1 MRRAGSDTRERRR
14 RELAT
19 NAPSTPARADRLLAT
34 TAAIV
39 AGAAIACVSFAVR
52 PAGPLGWSY
61 DVLFLWLL
69 LAAAA
74 GRALLGSLPPL
85 DKTGP
90 ALLGRAA
97 AYVVPLVA
105 FSAALPYLHSLSV
118 GFLSDDFG
126 LARAAHEAAGPADVI
141 RFRPYVLFYR
151 PLSELV
157 WWTGVQ
163 LWGGAALGYHLLNL
177 AIHILNSLLVCSLA
191 ARLAG
196 NRYAAFTAGLIFA
209 VHPIHV
215 EPVVWAACLPDLLSA
230 GLSLLS
236 LLMLESYLRAR
247 SRRGRGL
254 SLFAALAAFG
264 LALFSKESSA
274 ALPGVVVL
282 RLVLASNSVTRRRAL
297 GVGGCYAV
305 VLMMYLAWRMTVLGR
320 IGGSDVPITL
330 WNTLF
335 PLAPLRSIALFF
347 FPINRLVV
355 LDTVEPVLLGAMVV
369 LMAAGL
375 LWAVRGL
382 GYVPSG
388 RLWLYLGYVVV
399 MSAPVWIMASTIS
412 AENMEGSRLA
422 YLPTVGLAWLFG
434 DICAGRRAAGR
445 AGLPVPAAIVIAAA
459 VLTAWYVVPWKE
471 ADVVARDVV
480 RAGRRLV
487 VELPAHEQPPVLYV
501 RGLPDGHRGAQ
512 IFRNGFEA
520 ALNKAGGRAVLV
532 RTVAPRKHPSDI
544 PAEVL
549 DLSQLLPGE
558 YEVAWRDESGEM
570 LVLRAGGSPTSD
582 IDTRDMHP

>member
-1 MRRAGSDTRERRR
+1 MRRAASDTGEGRRS
-14 RELAT
+14 ELAT
-19 NAPSTPARADRLLAT
+19 NALSAPARADRRIAG

-39 AGAAIACVSFAVR
+39 ATAAIACVTFAVK
-52 PAGPLGWSY
+52 PTGPLGWSY
-61 DVLFLWLL
+61 DVLFLWVL

-74 GRALLGSLPPL
+74 GRGLLGSRPVAGKIAP
-85 DKTGP
+85 T
-90 ALLGRAA
+90 LLRQSA
-97 AYVVPLVA
+97 AYAVPLVA

-126 LARAAHEAAGPADVI
+126 LVKAAQQAAGPADVI

-157 WWTGVQ
+157 WWAGVQ
-163 LWGGAALGYHLLNL
+163 LWGGAPLGYHVLNL
-177 AIHILNSLLVCSLA
+177 VIHILNSLLVCALA

-196 NRYAAFTAGLIFA
+196 NRHAAYMAGLIFA

-247 SRRGRGL
+247 GRRGRAL
-254 SLFAALAAFG
+254 SLSAALAAFG

-274 ALPGVVVL
+274 ALPGVVIF
-282 RLVLASNSVTRRRAL
+282 RLALASNTVTRRRAL
-297 GVGGCYAV
+297 GVGGGYVAV
-305 VLMMYLAWRMTVLGR
+305 LVAFLAWRLTVLGE

-335 PLAPLRSIALFF
+335 PLAPVRSFGLFF
-347 FPINRLVV
+347 LPINRLLV
-355 LDTVEPVLLGAMVV
+355 LDTVGPALLGAMVL
-369 LMAAGL
+369 LMAAGV

-382 GYVPSG
+382 GYVPSA

-399 MSAPVWIMASTIS
+399 MSAPVWIMGSTIS

-445 AGLPVPAAIVIAAA
+445 SGLPVPAAIVIIAAA
-459 VLTAWYVVPWKE
+459 LTAWYVVPWKE
-471 ADVVARDVV
+471 ADALARDVLT
-480 RAGRRLV
+480 AGRRV
-487 VELPAHEQPPVLYV
+487 VAELPAGQRPPVLYV

-512 IFRNGFEA
+512 IFRNGFKA
-520 ALNKAGGRAVLV
+520 ALNEVADRPVLV
-532 RTVAPRKHPSDI
+532 RTVAPRKYRSDI

-558 YEVAWRDESGEM
+558 YEVAWRDESQEM
-570 LVLRAGGSPTSD
+570 IVLRAGGPPTSD
-582 IDTRDMHP
+582 MNTGDVHP